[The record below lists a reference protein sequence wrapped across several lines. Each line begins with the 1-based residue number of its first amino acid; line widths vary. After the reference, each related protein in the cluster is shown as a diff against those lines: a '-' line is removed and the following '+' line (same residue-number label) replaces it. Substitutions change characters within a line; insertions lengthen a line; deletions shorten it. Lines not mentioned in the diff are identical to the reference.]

1 MYDIDPIDPSIHVD
15 GFNRQG
21 YMFIDMEKAKSYSD
35 LVESFGTTK
44 QSLLYS
50 TWPRSQYYPK
60 LRRAF
65 NACMGIHM
73 FGACMG

>member
-1 MYDIDPIDPSIHVD
+1 
-15 GFNRQG
+15 
-21 YMFIDMEKAKSYSD
+21 MFRDMEKAKSQND
-35 LVESFGTTK
+35 LVESFGITK

-50 TWPRSQYYPK
+50 TWPRSQYDPK
-60 LRRAF
+60 LKRTF